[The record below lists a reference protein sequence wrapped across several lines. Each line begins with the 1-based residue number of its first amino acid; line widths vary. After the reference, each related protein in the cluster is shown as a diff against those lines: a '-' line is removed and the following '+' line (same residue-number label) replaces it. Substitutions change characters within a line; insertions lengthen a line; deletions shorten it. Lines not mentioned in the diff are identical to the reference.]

1 MRILFIAEQID
12 YEPIGIMHL
21 SSALKKA
28 GCHSVSMGIEAGNEH
43 IHNSLL
49 KRLGPQEPGASGQAS
64 VPELIEAAW
73 HFCISRREFATP
85 HRAQLIPIG
94 VRV

>member
-49 KRLGPQEPGASGQAS
+49 KRLGPQEPSASGQA
-64 VPELIEAAW
+64 E
-73 HFCISRREFATP
+73 
-85 HRAQLIPIG
+85 RARTDRAG
-94 VRV
+94 VALLHVKA